1 METLLK
7 DFLLI
12 FGLAAGVLF
21 LCHRLHLVSVVGF
34 LVTGILVGPNGFGL
48 ISATHEVE
56 VLAEVGLVLLLFT
69 IGIEFSM
76 ESLLRIKKY
85 VIFGGAFQVLITILI
100 SFVIS
105 RQFGLP
111 VGQSVFIGFLVSLSS
126 TAIVLRLF
134 QQRAEVESPQGQ
146 LSLGILIFQDII
158 VIPMML
164 LTPLLAG
171 MTGQGLEPVI
181 QLVLKA
187 ILLILLAVVGTKWIV
202 PQILYLIA
210 RTRSRELFML
220 SILVVCF
227 AVAFLSHSL
236 GLSLALGA
244 FLAGLII
251 S

>member
-12 FGLAAGVLF
+12 FGLATGVLL
-21 LCHRLHLVSVVGF
+21 LCYRLRLVSMVGF

-56 VLAEVGLVLLLFT
+56 VLADVGVVLLLFT

-105 RQFGLP
+105 RQFGLA

-126 TAIVLRLF
+126 TAIVLRLL

-171 MTGQGLEPVI
+171 MTGQRHEPVI

-187 ILLILLAVVGTKWIV
+187 ILLGGK
-202 PQILYLIA
+202 
-210 RTRSRELFML
+210 EG
-220 SILVVCF
+220 CN
-227 AVAFLSHSL
+227 SL
-236 GLSLALGA
+236 CNN
-244 FLAGLII
+244 
-251 S
+251 